1 MNRSKITALTLVIA
15 LFPALL
21 VQAQPSD
28 KFNKLNQLVELL
40 ELHDQALG
48 SIHISHEGNPVYSR
62 AFGMRAI
69 SGTDTLIADTETVY
83 RIGSVTKTFTAVLAL
98 QLIEEGKLSADT
110 KLSQLYPKMP
120 NADKITVEHLL
131 QHRSGLFN
139 FTNREDFLTYMVA
152 GKSKD
157 QLLAL
162 FESLNTNFEPGTKYE
177 YSNTGYVLL
186 GYILEDVSG
195 MSYDRLLKER
205 IIDKIGLKR
214 THYGKRIDVSANEAQ
229 SFAKLENWM
238 TVPESNLNVPAAA
251 GAIASTPA
259 DLTRFFEAL
268 FAGELISSE
277 SLSTMTTLN
286 DNYGYGVFSLPFYDR
301 RAIGHNGNIDGF
313 FASAAYF
320 PNDKLAV
327 SYISNGNGYPGN
339 DVVIA
344 MLSSW
349 YGRDFELPNFDGAQ
363 ISAADM
369 ESYVGNYK
377 NPSFPLVISIIFEN
391 GKLFGQAS
399 GQPRFP
405 LTAKPDGTFAFDQAQ
420 IKISFNATEKKMH
433 FVQAGQ
439 EIVFVKE

>member
-40 ELHDQALG
+40 ELHDRALG

-62 AFGMRAI
+62 AFGMRGI
-69 SGTDTLIADTETVY
+69 SGSDTLMADTETVY
-83 RIGSVTKTFTAVLAL
+83 RVGSVTKTFTAVLAL
-98 QLIEEGKLSADT
+98 QLMEEGKLSADS
-110 KLSQLYPKMP
+110 KLSQFYPKMP
-120 NADKITVEHLL
+120 NADKIAVAHLL

-157 QLLAL
+157 QMLAL

-214 THYGKRIDVSANEAQ
+214 THYGKRIDVAANEAQ

-238 TVPESNLNVPAAA
+238 MVPESNLNVPAAA
-251 GAIASTPA
+251 GAIASTPT

-301 RAIGHNGNIDGF
+301 SAIGHNGNIDGF

-320 PNDKLAV
+320 KDDNLAI

-349 YGRDFELPNFDGAQ
+349 YGRDFALPNFEGTQ
-363 ISAADM
+363 VSASAM
-369 ESYVGNYK
+369 QSFVGDYK
-377 NPSFPLVISIIFEN
+377 NPNVPIVISIIFDN
-391 GKLFGQAS
+391 GRLFGQAT

-405 LTAKPDGTFAFDQAQ
+405 LTAISDNTFTFDQAR
-420 IKISFNATEKKMH
+420 ITVSFDVAEKKMY
-433 FVQAGQ
+433 FEQAGQ
-439 EIVFVKE
+439 EFVFVKE